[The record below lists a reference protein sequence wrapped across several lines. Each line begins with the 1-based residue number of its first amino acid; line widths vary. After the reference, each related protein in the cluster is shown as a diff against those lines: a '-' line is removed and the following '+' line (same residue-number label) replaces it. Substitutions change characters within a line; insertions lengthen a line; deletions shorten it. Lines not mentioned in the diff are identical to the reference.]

1 MAKIVVTFK
10 LEEEVYL
17 NLKKIAK
24 DEGRGISEIL
34 REALADW
41 LAKKRS
47 TTVPDF
53 IAFIRQQKNN
63 GKSWAEISSLV
74 LELYGISLNKDQLK
88 SLLR

>member
-1 MAKIVVTFK
+1 MK
-10 LEEEVYL
+10 
-17 NLKKIAK
+17 
-24 DEGRGISEIL
+24 EGGISEIL

-53 IAFIRQQKNN
+53 ITFIRQQRNN

-74 LELYGISLNKDQLK
+74 LELYGISLNKDQLIK
-88 SLLR
+88 SLLW